1 MQVEEH
7 DGYLYEKGEDYIATV
22 RFNRPERMNGTN
34 AWMHRDLR
42 DTMTAIQYD
51 DDVRVLILIGEGRA
65 FCAGDDGGLSGHP
78 RGGVRKPPPSKR
90 REPINTYG
98 SLRHASQEVTVAL
111 RKLDKLSIAAINGF
125 AIQTGLSMALACDFR
140 IAAEEARLG
149 SATLRFGFQ
158 PDEGGHWLLVQHLGV
173 ARAMDFLM
181 RKRIVTAKEA
191 LELGLVNEVCPL
203 AELEGRARALAAEL
217 AAGPQTAMRLL
228 KRSVYL
234 AASLPL
240 EMALDDIAARTAV
253 SDHHPDARE
262 GVAAWREKRAPQFNR
277 DVGS

>member
-7 DGYLYEKGEDYIATV
+7 DGYRYEKGDDYIATV
-22 RFNRPERMNGTN
+22 RFNQPERMNGTDP
-34 AWMHRDLR
+34 WMQRDLR
-42 DTMTAIQYD
+42 DTLTSIQYD

-65 FCAGDDGGLSGHP
+65 FCAGDDISGHP
-78 RGGVRKPPPSKR
+78 RAGVRKPPPSKR
-90 REPINTYG
+90 REPVNTYS

-140 IAAEEARLG
+140 IAAEAARLG

-173 ARAMDFLM
+173 ARTMDFLM

-191 LELGLVNEVCPL
+191 LELGLVNEICPL
-203 AELEGRARALAAEL
+203 AELEGRARALAVEL

-277 DVGS
+277 DVRP